1 MGVAFSRTTRALHR
15 DRSLGSRLAIGI
27 AVLLL
32 LAWALWFAF
41 GKVTVYEV
49 SRAARVEVSSSSRE
63 VSSIRDGRLVAT
75 GLYIGRRVRAG
86 EVLAQ
91 LDSDPQKLMLAE
103 AEARLAAFPAHV
115 EGLRKQLVAMDLA
128 GSGARQARA
137 AAIASAQARTREA
150 KASAEFD
157 IELAR
162 RQRLDA
168 QNGGA
173 AAIDAARAE
182 AEARRAAAAR
192 DATRHDEGRI
202 VGEAVARNA
211 SIAGDAAQL
220 SAALEG
226 AKGELAAQQAQVAQ
240 LRYEVE
246 ARMIRA
252 PADGVIGSI
261 MSVRLGE
268 AIRTGASLATIVPEG
283 DLHIVA
289 AFDPAKGLGR
299 LSVGQPARLRLDGFA
314 WTQYGDFQA
323 RVVRVAGES
332 SGDALRVE
340 LTTARWANR
349 GLPLRHGMTG
359 QVEVAIEEVSPAIL
373 VLRAI
378 GQMLA

>member
-1 MGVAFSRTTRALHR
+1 MGVAFSRTTRALHG

-91 LDSDPQKLMLAE
+91 LDSEPQKLMLAE

-137 AAIASAQARTREA
+137 AAIASAQARTRAA

>member
-91 LDSDPQKLMLAE
+91 LDSEPQKLMLAE

-128 GSGARQARA
+128 GSGAKQARA
-137 AAIASAQARTREA
+137 AAIASAQARTRAA

-323 RVVRVAGES
+323 RAVRVAGES

>member
-91 LDSDPQKLMLAE
+91 LDSEPQKLMLAE

-128 GSGARQARA
+128 GSGAKQARA
-137 AAIASAQARTREA
+137 AAIASAQARTRAA

>member
-1 MGVAFSRTTRALHR
+1 M
-15 DRSLGSRLAIGI
+15 AIGI

-91 LDSDPQKLMLAE
+91 LDSEPQKLMLAE

-115 EGLRKQLVAMDLA
+115 EGLRKQLAAVDLA

-137 AAIASAQARTREA
+137 GAIASAQARTRAA

-157 IELAR
+157 MELAR

>member
-1 MGVAFSRTTRALHR
+1 M
-15 DRSLGSRLAIGI
+15 
-27 AVLLL
+27 
-32 LAWALWFAF
+32 
-41 GKVTVYEV
+41 
-49 SRAARVEVSSSSRE
+49 EVSSSSRE
-63 VSSIRDGRLVAT
+63 VSSIRDGRLVAS

-103 AEARLAAFPAHV
+103 AEARLEAFPAHV

-128 GSGARQARA
+128 GSGAKQARA

-211 SIAGDAAQL
+211 SIAGDTAQL

-268 AIRTGASLATIVPEG
+268 AVRTGASLATIVPEG

-323 RVVRVAGES
+323 RGTGRRREQSRCPAG
-332 SGDALRVE
+332 
-340 LTTARWANR
+340 
-349 GLPLRHGMTG
+349 
-359 QVEVAIEEVSPAIL
+359 
-373 VLRAI
+373 
-378 GQMLA
+378 

>member
-1 MGVAFSRTTRALHR
+1 MGVAFSRTTRALHG

-91 LDSDPQKLMLAE
+91 LDSEPQKLMLAE

-137 AAIASAQARTREA
+137 AAIASAQARTRAA

-157 IELAR
+157 MELAR

-173 AAIDAARAE
+173 AAIDAVRAE

>member
-91 LDSDPQKLMLAE
+91 LDSEPQKLMLAE

-137 AAIASAQARTREA
+137 AAIASAQARTRAA

>member
-1 MGVAFSRTTRALHR
+1 MGVAFSRTTRALHG

-91 LDSDPQKLMLAE
+91 LDSEPQKLMLAE

-128 GSGARQARA
+128 GSGAKQARA
-137 AAIASAQARTREA
+137 AAIASAQARTRAA

>member
-1 MGVAFSRTTRALHR
+1 M
-15 DRSLGSRLAIGI
+15 
-27 AVLLL
+27 
-32 LAWALWFAF
+32 
-41 GKVTVYEV
+41 
-49 SRAARVEVSSSSRE
+49 
-63 VSSIRDGRLVAT
+63 
-75 GLYIGRRVRAG
+75 
-86 EVLAQ
+86 
-91 LDSDPQKLMLAE
+91 
-103 AEARLAAFPAHV
+103 
-115 EGLRKQLVAMDLA
+115 
-128 GSGARQARA
+128 
-137 AAIASAQARTREA
+137 
-150 KASAEFD
+150 
-157 IELAR
+157 ELAR